1 MAKVGK
7 KRQRKLPST
16 YGRRNNNANQAQKI
30 HDLFSANNHRL
41 DQDTAP
47 NKTTNAK
54 PSSSQTKKT
63 LAASPLQSGQTAE
76 PTTKPNE
83 RKSTTM
89 ANEPSEDD
97 VMTLMSVT
105 GCSRDKALRFLK
117 VKKNIDAALNAML
130 DDEDISKE
138 ESSSQWTEDV
148 WNTDREGNMNT
159 GDSNLRPLGGT
170 STAPTRV
177 PSPSGNMSAPAN
189 RDDEDAQLAQA
200 IHASQQNGSMD
211 AYQQESGVVHADGTS
226 QSYGPVTKDQSAH
239 DKQWGMVP
247 ISAHGASSEIV
258 PDVERPE
265 DRKNKD
271 DEPRFLKNL
280 PMGGYLPNFL
290 TIGHSIPAMRE
301 ALLLRDYTMAQY
313 GSDAE
318 WWKGHQIALPKI
330 VHTESGA
337 PADAEIDKWDEFIA
351 ETQRLMA
358 ALDSSERS
366 YVSAN
371 AMTQSE
377 ILRTAPRNDMVTSF
391 LKMFINAADARTD
404 RMEEMK
410 SFFCTLIGSSQGTIE
425 PYAETLEVSFETT
438 EKDDDKMG
446 LMEVLDNLLWD
457 TKSRDCEDRDNYVE
471 KGADVLVLS
480 AKQENPKVEKLQ
492 LQAPSTLYIDKYL
505 KKNLEVSKPL
515 RLEIAEQRRRF
526 AKLNTLISK
535 LTEWPHPTQRGD
547 TLDARVMLQHTLGHF
562 SGKNMADASK
572 TDSEDGAVVNGTTTP
587 EQPHYAEIA
596 AKLEAIS
603 LSVDK
608 KVARLQEQKE
618 YIQKNISK
626 LSNSSP
632 PQLVQEG
639 FKERYTLMGVATK
652 PNITYVLRPR
662 STRGEDD
669 EDNMSTDSQDEA
681 TPDGMQW
688 WRIEYAVNG
697 SHPRITK
704 SPVEGTMVIQA
715 IEVEHTAALLV
726 YASDRA
732 VDFAN
737 TNPHLPPALQQ
748 FVEDDNLLFN
758 IELHDATRNHPPP
771 AYDGGWD
778 DAHDGEIPRQS
789 IEPTTA
795 GRRGSMDSTC
805 ANLSDDGN
813 GNSRRASFE
822 HLEKVF
828 GYSGGVADSGMA
840 PNSTNSS
847 STAQHVENHESEEV
861 TEIHLSPPHE
871 QREMVETKREGV
883 APPPGLK
890 LGSDGTDATMEDD
903 GGQRS

>member
-1 MAKVGK
+1 MAIGK

-16 YGRRNNNANQAQKI
+16 YGRRNNNANQAQRI
-30 HDLFSANNHRL
+30 HDLFAANNDRL
-41 DQDTAP
+41 DRDPAP
-47 NKTTNAK
+47 NKITKAK

-63 LAASPLQSGQTAE
+63 LAASPLQSSQTAE
-76 PTTKPNE
+76 PTSKPNE

-89 ANEPSEDD
+89 ANEPSEED
-97 VMTLMSVT
+97 VMTLMAVT
-105 GCSRDKALRFLK
+105 ACPREKAVRFLK
-117 VKKNIDAALNAML
+117 VKKTLEAATNAMF
-130 DDEDISKE
+130 DGEDISKE
-138 ESSSQWTEDV
+138 EESSQWNENV

-159 GDSNLRPLGGT
+159 GDNNLHPLGGT

-177 PSPSGNMSAPAN
+177 PSPSGNMSGPAN

-211 AYQQESGVVHADGTS
+211 AFQQESGVVHADGTS
-226 QSYGPVTKDQSAH
+226 QQSYGPVTKDQSAH

-265 DRKNKD
+265 ERKNKD

-290 TIGHSIPAMRE
+290 TIGHAIPAMRE

-313 GSDAE
+313 GQDAE

-377 ILRTAPRNDMVTSF
+377 ILRSAPKGDMVTSF
-391 LKMFINAADARTD
+391 IKMFINAADARTD

-410 SFFCTLIGSSQGTIE
+410 SFFCTLIGSSQGMTE
-425 PYAETLEVSFETT
+425 PYAEALEVSFETT
-438 EKDDDKMG
+438 EEDGKMG
-446 LMEVLDNLLWD
+446 LMEVLDDLLWD
-457 TKSRDCEDRDNYVE
+457 TKSKDCEDRDNYIE

-480 AKQENPKVEKLQ
+480 AKQENPKIEKLQ

-505 KKNLEVSKPL
+505 KKNLDVSKPL

-526 AKLNTLISK
+526 AKLNTVISK
-535 LTEWPHPTQRGD
+535 LTEWPHPTQQG
-547 TLDARVMLQHTLGHF
+547 TKLDARVMLQHTLGHF
-562 SGKNMADASK
+562 SGKNMADASNA
-572 TDSEDGAVVNGTTTP
+572 EIENGIAVTGTIVP
-587 EQPHYAEIA
+587 EQSHYAEIA

-618 YIQKNISK
+618 YIRKQISQ

-639 FKERYTLMGVATK
+639 LKERYTLMGVATK
-652 PNITYVLRPR
+652 PNITYVLRPK
-662 STRGEDD
+662 STLAEDD
-669 EDNMSTDSQDEA
+669 DNMSTDSQDEA

-697 SHPRITK
+697 SQPRISK

-715 IEVEHTAALLV
+715 IEVEHTTALLV

-732 VDFAN
+732 ADLSN
-737 TNPHLPPALQQ
+737 YNPDLPPALQQ
-748 FVEDDNLLFN
+748 FVEDDNLQFN

-771 AYDGGWD
+771 AYDGGY
-778 DAHDGEIPRQS
+778 DAHDSEIPRQS
-789 IEPTTA
+789 IEPTT

-805 ANLSDDGN
+805 ANLSG
-813 GNSRRASFE
+813 GNSRRGS
-822 HLEKVF
+822 HDSLQPMYN
-828 GYSGGVADSGMA
+828 YSGGFGNSGL
-840 PNSTNSS
+840 PPDSTNSS
-847 STAQHVENHESEEV
+847 TTAQHVENHESEEV

-871 QREMVETKREGV
+871 QREMVETRKEPF
-883 APPPGLK
+883 APGLQQR
-890 LGSDGTDATMEDD
+890 SDETDATMEDD
-903 GGQRS
+903 GGLVSPRS